1 MKYNLLGNSD
11 LNVSKI
17 GFGCW
22 ATSKHGWKDVN
33 LNDAIKTLETSFE
46 YGINFFDTAPI
57 YGFGKSEEILGQVF
71 NSVRN
76 KIIIATK
83 FGLRWNEFGKVI
95 HDLSRD
101 SIMYEIEASLKRLR
115 TNYIDLYQIHW
126 PDNKTDIL
134 EVINTLEELKSQKI
148 IKHIGVSN
156 LNIDDLKKIS
166 SFIVSTQNKYN
177 LLEKNVES
185 NILPFCNKKNIGF
198 IAYSPLAQGLL
209 SGKIDSSYKFSKNDI
224 RRFNPLFKDKE
235 LFNKIDKINKPLIN
249 SALKFLLE
257 KKDVSS
263 ILISMTKLNHLKENI
278 KIAES
283 I

>member
-11 LNVSKI
+11 LKVSRI

-46 YGINFFDTAPI
+46 YGINFYDTAPI
-57 YGFGKSEEILGQVF
+57 YGFGKSEEILGNTF
-71 NSVRN
+71 KSIR
-76 KIIIATK
+76 KDIIIATK
-83 FGLRWNEFGKVI
+83 FGLRWNEFGKVT
-95 HDLSRD
+95 HNLSRD
-101 SIMYEIEASLKRLR
+101 SIMYEIDASLKRLK
-115 TNYIDLYQIHW
+115 TDYIDLYQLHW
-126 PDNKTDIL
+126 PDYKTDII
-134 EVINTLEELKSQKI
+134 EVIDTLKDLKSQKI
-148 IKHIGVSN
+148 IRHIGVSN
-156 LNIDDLKKIS
+156 LDINTLEKIS
-166 SFIVSTQNKYN
+166 PFIVSTQNKYN
-177 LLEKNVES
+177 LLEKDVEKD
-185 NILPFCNKKNIGF
+185 ILPFCKEKNIGF

-209 SGKIDSSYKFSKNDI
+209 SGKIDNTYKFSKNDI

-235 LFNKIDKINKPLIN
+235 LFNKIENIDKPLIN

-257 KKDVSS
+257 KKEVSS
-263 ILISMTKLNHLKENI
+263 ILISMTKLNHLIENI